1 MASLSATSWQP
12 PGFCST
18 VESPPESEPLGFP
31 EGREA
36 EADGVQ
42 VEADALVG
50 DTLPGPLLTLLLPE
64 PVGPTSMRPCRTTV
78 VS

>member
-1 MASLSATSWQP
+1 MVSLSATSWQP
-12 PGFCST
+12 PGLCST
-18 VESPPESEPLGFP
+18 VESPPESEPPGFS
-31 EGREA
+31 EGGEA

-42 VEADALVG
+42 AEADALVG